1 MINPEF
7 DKAELDIL
15 AGWLATPHS
24 LVTSFD
30 GKEEYFHDATDE
42 QGVPIALVMA
52 ESEEDVVATVNFC
65 RSHGIAIVPRGA
77 GTGLSGGCVP
87 TPNSLLLS
95 TERMDSLTIYP
106 LQKTALCGPGLIT
119 KALQDSAA
127 EIGLAYP
134 PDPASYE
141 ESTLGGNVAEGAGGL
156 RCKRFGVTKDYVIG
170 LRAVTA
176 DGSIIT
182 TGWCGSGDSLS
193 GDSLS
198 IGDLFI
204 ASEGTLVVITEI
216 ALRLIDLPEPG
227 RTILA
232 AFDKS
237 EEAAQT
243 VSDITTSG
251 IIPTVLEYLD
261 GDAAACSNEY
271 HSNEYQK
278 TEGLDAKVAAILLIE
293 APTEEIESIGRFCR
307 KNNCSYFRMEEDP
320 AKAEALWAVR
330 RDLSK
335 AVKAIAPV
343 RISEDVAVPNS
354 KFPALVSFVAEMNRS
369 SPLRINSFGHAGD
382 GNLHVNFLSMTGSD
396 QDVRLIEAAIER
408 LMKKAIELGGTLSG
422 EHGIGLAKRRYLPL
436 EFDSAT
442 LDYMRQ
448 IKSVFDPEGLFNP
461 GKIFE
466 G

>member
-1 MINPEF
+1 MTDPEF
-7 DKAELDIL
+7 ERTKLEAL
-15 AGWLATPHS
+15 AGLLARPDS
-24 LVTSFD
+24 LVTDFS
-30 GKEEYFHDATDE
+30 GKEQYFHDATDE
-42 QGVPIALVMA
+42 QGLPIALVMA
-52 ESEEDVVATVNFC
+52 ECEEDVVAAVNFC
-65 RSHGIAIVPRGA
+65 SKNHIAIVPRGA

-87 TPNSLLLS
+87 SENSLLLS
-95 TERMDSLTIYP
+95 TERMDSLTLYP
-106 LQKTALCGPGLIT
+106 QQKTALCGPGLIT

-141 ESTLGGNVAEGAGGL
+141 ESTMGGNVAEGAGGL

-170 LRAVTA
+170 LRAVTT

-182 TGWCGSGDSLS
+182 TGWYNSQDSF
-193 GDSLS
+193 S

-204 ASEGTLVVITEI
+204 GSEGTLVVITEI
-216 ALRLIDLPEPG
+216 AVRLIDLPEAG
-227 RTILA
+227 DTILA
-232 AFDKS
+232 AFDKP

-243 VSDITTSG
+243 VSDITSAG
-251 IIPTVLEYLD
+251 IIPTMLEYLD

-271 HSNEYQK
+271 QK
-278 TEGLDAKVAAILLIE
+278 AEGLDAKVAAILLIE
-293 APTEEIESIGRFCR
+293 APTEEIEPIGRFCR
-307 KNNCSYFRMEEDP
+307 ENNCSYFRMEEDP
-320 AKAEALWAVR
+320 TRAESLWAVR

-335 AVKAIAPV
+335 AVKAIAPI

-354 KFPALVSFVAEMNRS
+354 RFPALVSFVAEMNLN

-396 QDVRLIEAAIER
+396 SDSRMIEAAIEQ

-436 EFDSAT
+436 EFDAAT

-448 IKSVFDPEGLFNP
+448 IKSVFDPDGLFNP

>member
-1 MINPEF
+1 MINPKFERT
-7 DKAELDIL
+7 KLEAL
-15 AGWLATPHS
+15 AGLLARPDS
-24 LVTSFD
+24 LVTDFS
-30 GKEEYFHDATDE
+30 GKEQYFHDATDE
-42 QGVPIALVMA
+42 QGLPIALVMA
-52 ESEEDVVATVNFC
+52 KCQEDVVAAVNFC
-65 RSHGIAIVPRGA
+65 RENRIAIVPRGA

-87 TPNSLLLS
+87 SENSLLLS
-95 TERMDSLTIYP
+95 TERMDSLTLYP
-106 LQKTALCGPGLIT
+106 QQKTALCGPGLIT

-141 ESTLGGNVAEGAGGL
+141 ESTMGGNVAEGAGGL

-182 TGWCGSGDSLS
+182 TGWYNSQDSF
-193 GDSLS
+193 S

-204 ASEGTLVVITEI
+204 GSEGTLVVITEI
-216 ALRLIDLPEPG
+216 AVRLIDLPEAG
-227 RTILA
+227 DTILA
-232 AFDKS
+232 AFDKP
-237 EEAAQT
+237 EDAAQT
-243 VSDITTSG
+243 VSDITSAG
-251 IIPTVLEYLD
+251 IIPTMLEYLD

-271 HSNEYQK
+271 HSKEYQK
-278 TEGLDAKVAAILLIE
+278 AEGLDAKVAAILLIE
-293 APTEEIESIGRFCR
+293 APTEEIEPIGRFCR
-307 KNNCSYFRMEEDP
+307 ENNCSYFRMEEDP
-320 AKAEALWAVR
+320 ARAESLWAVR

-335 AVKAIAPV
+335 AVKAIAPI

-354 KFPALVSFVAEMNRS
+354 RFPALVSFVAEMNLN

-382 GNLHVNFLSMTGSD
+382 GNLHVNFLSMTGSEED
-396 QDVRLIEAAIER
+396 IGLMEAAIEQ

-448 IKSVFDPEGLFNP
+448 IKSVFDPDGLFNP
-461 GKIFE
+461 GKIFV